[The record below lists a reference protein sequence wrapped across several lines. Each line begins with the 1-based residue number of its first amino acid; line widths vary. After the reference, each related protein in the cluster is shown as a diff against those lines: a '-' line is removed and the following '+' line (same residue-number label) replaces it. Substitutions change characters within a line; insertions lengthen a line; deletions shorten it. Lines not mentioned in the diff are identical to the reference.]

1 MNIEEE
7 LVDKAISINYDDLP
21 SEVVLACKK
30 SVVDLIGVAIAGA
43 TTPVAK
49 KLFEVVSQG
58 RTIKEVEEN
67 LKEAVQLILESP
79 LLKSAA

>member
-49 KLFEVVSQG
+49 KLFEVVSQW
-58 RTIKEVEEN
+58 
-67 LKEAVQLILESP
+67 QDD
-79 LLKSAA
+79 

>member
-49 KLFEVVSQG
+49 KLFEVVSQ
-58 RTIKEVEEN
+58 
-67 LKEAVQLILESP
+67 
-79 LLKSAA
+79 